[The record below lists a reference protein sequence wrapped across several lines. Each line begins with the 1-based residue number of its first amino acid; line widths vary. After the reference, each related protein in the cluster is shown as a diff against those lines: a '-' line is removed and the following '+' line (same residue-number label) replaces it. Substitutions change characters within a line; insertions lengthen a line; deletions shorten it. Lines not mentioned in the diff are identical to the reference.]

1 MGVRAIGIYTA
12 YKCRRCNKEVILI
25 TDEVQTTLKAD
36 KYLACS
42 HCGCKKLAKEKVTDD
57 LREVTKARSYKRFNR
72 RIREIL

>member
-1 MGVRAIGIYTA
+1 MEVRAIGIYTA

-42 HCGCKKLAKEKVTDD
+42 HCGSKRLVKELVTDD
-57 LREVTKARSYKRFNR
+57 LREVAKARSYKRVSG